1 MNIPDFQLEAA
12 GVYSELF
19 REKGIGTFHEACNYV
34 AGLPYGRNAVRSDFS
49 LVLKEEQGSC
59 SSKHALLTALAEE
72 NAQSSIEL
80 ISGIF
85 LMSPETHPVL
95 TEFFEGRPYT
105 SIPECHCYLRY
116 KGERFDFTDQSGT
129 LEKII
134 PRLVR
139 EQRIE
144 PHQVVD
150 WKVVIH
156 KDYLERW
163 LRRNPEIGLS
173 LEELWKEREGM
184 IHRLAKQ
191 DL

>member
-1 MNIPDFQLEAA
+1 MNLPDFQLTAE

-19 REKGIGTFHEACNYV
+19 REKGIRKFHDACDYV
-34 AGLPYGRNAVRSDFS
+34 AALPYGRNAIRSDFS

-95 TEFFEGRPYT
+95 ADLFDGRPYA
-105 SIPECHCYLRY
+105 SIPECHCYIRF

-129 LEKII
+129 LERII

-163 LRRNPEIGLS
+163 LRRNPAMGLS
-173 LEELWKEREGM
+173 LEEVWDQREAM
-184 IHRLAKQ
+184 IRRLAE
-191 DL
+191 